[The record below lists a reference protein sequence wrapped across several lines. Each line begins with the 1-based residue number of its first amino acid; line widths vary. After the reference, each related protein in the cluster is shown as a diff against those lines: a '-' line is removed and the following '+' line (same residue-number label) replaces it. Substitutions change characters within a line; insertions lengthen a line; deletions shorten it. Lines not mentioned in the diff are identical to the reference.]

1 MTSDDVTLTSH
12 TAGRGDAASRSACR
26 RDLPGPQRDS
36 SSPMGILTR
45 SPGLRPPRLSEGPFP
60 STPPRHPP
68 HPPAP
73 DARSISH
80 VDRSRVLTP
89 Q

>member
-12 TAGRGDAASRSACR
+12 TAGRGDAVSRSACR
-26 RDLPGPQRDS
+26 SDPTGPHHLPWECSRARRVSAHP
-36 SSPMGILTR
+36 
-45 SPGLRPPRLSEGPFP
+45 SEGPFP

-68 HPPAP
+68 HPHAP